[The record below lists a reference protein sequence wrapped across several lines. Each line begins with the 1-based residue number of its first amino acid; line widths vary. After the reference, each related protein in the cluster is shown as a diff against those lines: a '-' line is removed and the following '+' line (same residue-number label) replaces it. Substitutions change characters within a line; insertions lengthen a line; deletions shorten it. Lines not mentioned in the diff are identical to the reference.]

1 MRTQCLP
8 ASLLFQDYSKAE
20 KYASIYRFVMQLSPL
35 PFKTKSMY
43 TP

>member
-8 ASLLFQDYSKAE
+8 ASILFQNYSKTE
-20 KYASIYRFVMQLSPL
+20 TYACIYRFVMQLSPL
-35 PFKTKSMY
+35 PFKTKFIY